1 MGSSVAQ
8 KLKLNE
14 GSKVKIQEKDFIV
27 AKVLPETG
35 TVDDDRIF
43 AHLHT
48 IQALLGISGQISAIE
63 IMGCCNAISDGL
75 LGKLRN
81 ILPDTK
87 ITTIG
92 QIVSTQIKTNQ
103 LMNKISIIFLIIILF
118 VGVISIGNSIWANV
132 NERKKEIG
140 TLRMIGFTKSNI
152 YKILLLKAAILG
164 IIGGHMGYLVGTLS
178 GMVLGPQLAGLN
190 IEPIPIY
197 LLWSVL
203 ISLIISLFGS
213 LIPAYLAGKIE
224 PYIIMQE
231 A

>member
-1 MGSSVAQ
+1 VNILGRDFSVF
-8 KLKLNE
+8 N
-14 GSKVKIQEKDFIV
+14 
-27 AKVLPETG
+27 VLGETG
-35 TVDDDRIF
+35 TIDDDRIF

-48 IQALLGISGQISAIE
+48 VQALTGIQNQVSVIE

-87 ITTIG
+87 ITTIN

-118 VGVISIGNSIWANV
+118 VGGISIGNSIWANV

-140 TLRMIGFTKSNI
+140 TLRMIGFTKRKI
-152 YKILLLKAAILG
+152 YEILLLKAAILG
-164 IIGGHMGYLVGTLS
+164 IIGGILGYIIGTLS
-178 GMVLGPQLAGLN
+178 GMWLGPQLAGLT

-197 LLWSVL
+197 LLYSVI
-203 ISLIISLFGS
+203 ISLLISLFGS

-224 PYIIMQE
+224 PYKIMQE
-231 A
+231 S